1 MISKQNNQGKAF
13 RICLAGGL
21 FCLAALVTTNTL
33 GNKNQELKTSSI
45 KPKIVNI
52 VNFIRLLE
60 PRDSAVTEDVLYQ
73 TVVKQVALM
82 KKCHLG
88 GTFLLQYD
96 ALLDKRYQ
104 VLLAGL
110 PKDSFEIGA
119 WWEIP
124 QPLVENAGLKWR
136 GKYPWDWRA
145 NIGFS
150 TGYSQQDR
158 IKLIDT
164 YMKDFKRIFGYY
176 PKSVGSWFIDA
187 YSLNYMYQKYHI
199 VASCNCKDQY
209 GTDGYTLWGGYWN
222 QAYYPSKINA
232 YMPAQNEAN
241 QIPVPIFRMLGSDPI
256 RQYGDAPGKARQ
268 GVITLEPVYPHAGGD
283 STWVSW
289 FFNEFVNGASTN
301 FAYIQAGQENSFT
314 WDAMEKGLNMQLPL
328 IEKLRDEKKVK
339 VETLAE
345 SGEWFKRNFKVT
357 PPTSVTINKDLPGSN
372 DKTVW
377 FDSRY
382 YRANLLWDNGAL
394 RFRDIHLFNE
404 QFPSSYETKAATSNE
419 CTFFTLPIVDGY
431 LWSTPDQLAGL
442 KFMAI
447 VDGKEIL
454 LQGGNPIITDKL
466 PGKLLVSW
474 PLKPKH
480 CTLNIEF
487 TEQHITMWISGGQHI
502 DWYLDLTSGSNSK
515 LPFTTISNNQLN
527 AKFEGM
533 DYSVIA
539 IKGKF
544 SRPGNNVRFRL
555 KPVQDQITLKL

>member
-1 MISKQNNQGKAF
+1 MVSKNNKGKIF
-13 RICLAGGL
+13 RICLACGF
-21 FCLAALVTTNTL
+21 FCIAALINTATL
-33 GNKNQELKTSSI
+33 GSKNQRINSPI
-45 KPKIVNI
+45 VKPKIINI

-60 PRDSAVTEDVLYQ
+60 PRDSTITEDVLYQ

-124 QPLVENAGLKWR
+124 QPLVENSGLKWR

-150 TGYSQQDR
+150 TGYTQQER
-158 IKLIDT
+158 VKLIDT

-232 YMPAQNEAN
+232 YMPAQNEVN

-256 RQYGDAPGKARQ
+256 RQYGDAPGKTRQ

-289 FFNEFVNGASTN
+289 FFNEFINGASTN
-301 FAYIQAGQENSFT
+301 FAYTQAGQENSFT
-314 WDAMEKGLNMQLPL
+314 WDAMEKGLMMQLPL
-328 IEKLRDEKKVK
+328 IEKLRDEKKVE

-345 SGEWFKRNFKVT
+345 SGKWFKQNFKVT
-357 PPTSVTINKDLPGSN
+357 PPTSVTVNNDLPGSN
-372 DKTVW
+372 EKTVW

-382 YRANLLWDNGAL
+382 YRANLLWADGAL

-404 QFPSSYETKAATSNE
+404 QFPSGYETKPATSNE
-419 CTFFTLPIVDGY
+419 CAFFTLPIVDGY

-454 LQGGNPIITDKL
+454 LQDGDPIITDKI
-466 PGKLLVSW
+466 PGKLSVSW
-474 PLKPKH
+474 PLKLKN
-480 CTLNIEF
+480 CSLNIEF
-487 TEQHITMWISGGQHI
+487 TEQQIKMSVSGKKHL
-502 DWYLDLTSGSNSK
+502 DWYLDLTSSNEIK
-515 LPFTTISNNQLN
+515 LPFTSITNTHLN

-533 DYSVIA
+533 NYSVIA

-544 SRPGNNVRFRL
+544 SKPDTSVRFRL
-555 KPVQDQITLKL
+555 KPVQDAIVLKL